1 MASSDLPKL
10 EWHRVASGPLAG
22 AELYLAPEAVDTWRA
37 MVAGTHDRFLFDTV
51 ASCRPFDGLV
61 CWDVGAHFGYHA
73 LAFAALVGSGG
84 RVIAFEP
91 NPANHSRMSMHLIR
105 NPALA
110 SRIAV
115 KPTAL
120 SDTTGFAEFRSSDH
134 VESGM
139 STGGH
144 LASAT
149 APNDPSSYRMFRTSQ
164 VETATIDGIVGCGEF
179 PAPDVL
185 KVDVEGAEAAVLRGG
200 REVIQAR
207 RPILLIEIH
216 HILQM
221 FETIARLPGGW
232 DLAHAIKLGIKP
244 FADLG
249 ANSEALSGSQVD
261 SPCSCRAI
269 FESAP
274 VAMLQS
280 QMFEVFQFLADWGYR
295 LEVLDRDHATPGRC
309 FILAQSE
316 SPT

>member
-1 MASSDLPKL
+1 MNPFRRLWDMSPRELTNAVQRRVGLRSSSDLPNG

-37 MVAGTHDRFLFDTV
+37 MVAGTHDRFLFDTAV
-51 ASCRPFDGLV
+51 SCRPLDGLV
-61 CWDVGAHFGYHA
+61 CWDVGAHFGYHS

-91 NPANHSRMSMHLIR
+91 NPANLCRMSMHLTR
-105 NPALA
+105 NCALG

-115 KPTAL
+115 KPIAL
-120 SDTTGFAEFRSSDH
+120 SDKTGFAEFRLSDH

-149 APNDPSSYRMFRTSQ
+149 APNDSSSYRMFRSSQ
-164 VETATIDGIVGCGEF
+164 VETATIDGVVRCGEY

-185 KVDVEGAEAAVLRGG
+185 KIDVEGAEASVLRGG

-207 RPILLIEIH
+207 RPILLIEVH

-221 FETIARLPGGW
+221 FE
-232 DLAHAIKLGIKP
+232 
-244 FADLG
+244 
-249 ANSEALSGSQVD
+249 
-261 SPCSCRAI
+261 
-269 FESAP
+269 
-274 VAMLQS
+274 
-280 QMFEVFQFLADWGYR
+280 VFQLLADWGYR